1 MRVPK
6 PISGKMMFMLGHKV
20 IHEASEV
27 HTELLTWTTS
37 CQIHNLL
44 EEALT
49 REASKVLKR
58 RAGGKLARGER
69 ERGE

>member
-1 MRVPK
+1 M
-6 PISGKMMFMLGHKV
+6 
-20 IHEASEV
+20 

-37 CQIHNLL
+37 CQIHNLS

-58 RAGGKLARGER
+58 RVGGKLASGASGKGESKQKWWGEGKR
-69 ERGE
+69 EIKGEEED